1 MPAKRSYEAP
11 RVQSLGSLRDLT
23 QAESWFPLSDNKGQL
38 PPWITN
44 LSR

>member
-11 RVQSLGSLRDLT
+11 KVQSLGSLRDLT
-23 QAESWFPLSDNKGQL
+23 QAKSWFKLLDSKGLFPQV
-38 PPWITN
+38 N